1 VARWFW
7 ALVAFNFY
15 ALFLLSAFEQN
26 IPYLFDAKLV
36 SEMRAAGNVFE
47 INDWGW
53 KDHYIWRL
61 FASVVITAL
70 VAFLAGAIARLKG
83 GVVAVVA
90 NIPSILVW
98 GAMLFVITHGNPI
111 EGQTGFTVVSVVA
124 IPLTTGVAYYFG
136 RIGGETQS
144 SEFPDDTV
152 LGIRPYHWMWIVFP
166 IYLYAVGI
174 VFVLAKFIVL
184 QLLTW
189 RDMSIVGA
197 IVSLLGLIPVIL
209 WIYPLTFVYR
219 VLAGRGL
226 SEKSAGIKAIANAG
240 VRRSRFGF
248 GDAACE
254 LLAFT
259 EAHVVVG
266 DRVYDSGVPAKE
278 PRSNVFTAIRR
289 WRLFRILRNL
299 ECRTADVRGRPHRV
313 KSGL

>member
-1 VARWFW
+1 MINGDVRPAWGGTVARWFW

-47 INDWGW
+47 INDRGW

-124 IPLTTGVAYYFG
+124 IPLTTGSPTTSA
-136 RIGGETQS
+136 E
-144 SEFPDDTV
+144 
-152 LGIRPYHWMWIVFP
+152 
-166 IYLYAVGI
+166 
-174 VFVLAKFIVL
+174 
-184 QLLTW
+184 
-189 RDMSIVGA
+189 
-197 IVSLLGLIPVIL
+197 
-209 WIYPLTFVYR
+209 
-219 VLAGRGL
+219 
-226 SEKSAGIKAIANAG
+226 SAGKLNP
-240 VRRSRFGF
+240 VSFPMTPSSVF
-248 GDAACE
+248 
-254 LLAFT
+254 
-259 EAHVVVG
+259 AHIIG
-266 DRVYDSGVPAKE
+266 CGSCSPYTSTR
-278 PRSNVFTAIRR
+278 
-289 WRLFRILRNL
+289 
-299 ECRTADVRGRPHRV
+299 
-313 KSGL
+313 